1 MLKSW
6 QVFHE
11 ATLKAQTETH
21 QSFNYERFMEKGG
34 FLTPHKFVDTSKYA
48 SDTFR
53 GLHDILQNATT
64 FRFDGSDLMPGWV
77 GAGSFWTGMVD
88 YTNGKSAKEVADAI
102 QASWEAGQ

>member
-1 MLKSW
+1 
-6 QVFHE
+6 
-11 ATLKAQTETH
+11 
-21 QSFNYERFMEKGG
+21 MEKGG

-53 GLHDILQNATT
+53 GLHEILQQATT